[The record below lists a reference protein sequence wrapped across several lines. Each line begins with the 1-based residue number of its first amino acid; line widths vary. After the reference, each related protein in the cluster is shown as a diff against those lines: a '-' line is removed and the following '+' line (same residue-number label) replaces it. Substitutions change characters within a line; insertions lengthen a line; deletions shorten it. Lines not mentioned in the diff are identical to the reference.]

1 MAAKVADRTATSSS
15 LTYASYVSERD
26 LRALVESLSII
37 SIIQHHVL
45 LSKHTV
51 SLLMLYVYSSPQK
64 FIASSTLSFVTSS

>member
-26 LRALVESLSII
+26 LRALVESF

-51 SLLMLYVYSSPQK
+51 SLLMLYVYSSFK
-64 FIASSTLSFVTSS
+64 RFIGSSTLSFVTSS